1 MMARR
6 KEIDRE
12 RILDIAYKKAL
23 SDGIENLTA
32 RSIAQTGHFS
42 TQPIYLEFKNMKGL
56 RQEVLKRVSC
66 TLRDEILQKKFIGEP
81 LYDVDLSYL
90 EFARDHRSLFSTI
103 FVNGEFGDQ
112 LIRDT
117 LIELGK
123 SKLHEQYQRDFDA
136 DLEKRVIAL
145 NWIITN
151 GLAVMLVDGLIDY
164 KQDEFVRIIKR
175 QLESLFDKL

>member
-23 SDGIENLTA
+23 TDGIENLTA

-42 TQPIYLEFKNMKGL
+42 TQPIYLEFKNMDGL
-56 RQEVLKRVSC
+56 RKEVLKRVSR

-90 EFARDHRSLFSTI
+90 QFARDHRSLFSTI
-103 FVNGEFGDQ
+103 FVNGEFGND

-117 LIELGK
+117 LMDLGHT
-123 SKLHEQYQRDFDA
+123 KLHEQYQRDLDPK
-136 DLEKRVIAL
+136 LEKWLIAL
-145 NWIITN
+145 NWIIVN

-164 KQDEFVRIIKR
+164 DQDNFVRIIKR
-175 QLESLFDKL
+175 QLESLFDR